1 MWLIR
6 KTLKMLFENKSGQT
20 MVEYMILTVMLVFSL
35 SVMAVFLFTFRE
47 FGSRVLDLVAADFP

>member
-1 MWLIR
+1 MWLIG
-6 KTLKMLFENKSGQT
+6 KTLNKLFGDKSGQT

>member
-1 MWLIR
+1 MHIDL
-6 KTLKMLFENKSGQT
+6 KTFKTGFCDKKGQT
-20 MVEYMILTVMLVFSL
+20 MVEYMIITVMLVFSL

>member
-6 KTLKMLFENKSGQT
+6 KTLKKLFENKSGQT

>member
-1 MWLIR
+1 MHLHL
-6 KTLKMLFENKSGQT
+6 KTLKTFFGDKTGQT
-20 MVEYMILTVMLVFSL
+20 MVEYMIMTVMLVFAL

>member
-1 MWLIR
+1 MWLIIT
-6 KTLKMLFENKSGQT
+6 TLNKFLGNKSGQT

>member
-1 MWLIR
+1 MRLDL
-6 KTLKMLFENKSGQT
+6 KTFKTILCDKTGQT
-20 MVEYMILTVMLVFSL
+20 MVEYMIMTVMIVFAL

>member
-1 MWLIR
+1 MWLLR
-6 KTLKMLFENKSGQT
+6 KTVEKIFRNKTGQV
-20 MVEYMILTVMLVFSL
+20 MVEYMIITVMLVFSL

>member
-1 MWLIR
+1 MLLIR
-6 KTLKMLFENKSGQT
+6 KTLNKLLGSRRGQT

-47 FGSRVLDLVAADFP
+47 FGSRVLDLVASDFP

>member
-1 MWLIR
+1 MWLVR
-6 KTLKMLFENKSGQT
+6 KRLKKLFENKSGQT

>member
-1 MWLIR
+1 MWLIII
-6 KTLKMLFENKSGQT
+6 TLNKLLGNKSGQT